1 MGTDAAAADGLLALR
16 PYARHSERM
25 AMKLDGNT
33 DDDAARERAA
43 AGGTKQDL
51 IHSLTLGRAKV
62 PLAIAGLVGGSRW
75 VGSAVGELRLHSRG
89 SATR

>member
-33 DDDAARERAA
+33 DDDAACRCWRHQAGSHTQLDARQGEGAACHRGARWWVEVGQKRRGRVAA
-43 AGGTKQDL
+43 A
-51 IHSLTLGRAKV
+51 
-62 PLAIAGLVGGSRW
+62 
-75 VGSAVGELRLHSRG
+75 
-89 SATR
+89 